1 MVIVVMF
8 GMLMSI
14 NLIAPFI
21 LQLGAHILSL
31 FPGTAHFVACQR
43 VAGNARPAWRRS
55 AAIGFFG
62 YLAGFL
68 VTAPL
73 GSDAL
78 ALSLKEDPGTNVV
91 FKDISTGVVLT
102 LIFGFTLTTMSII
115 LGQVSGIFEDKEL
128 IRSLDLMGVPRG
140 FQFRS
145 GALAVMGPVV
155 GLSFF
160 GFLFGGGI
168 ASLMFFSSV
177 ESSDVNVLA
186 RLLMAFGFLAV
197 GWLVT
202 LLAIVIVEPLR
213 GYVLR
218 TGRRKE

>member
-1 MVIVVMF
+1 M
-8 GMLMSI
+8 
-14 NLIAPFI
+14 
-21 LQLGAHILSL
+21 
-31 FPGTAHFVACQR
+31 
-43 VAGNARPAWRRS
+43 
-55 AAIGFFG
+55 
-62 YLAGFL
+62 
-68 VTAPL
+68 
-73 GSDAL
+73 
-78 ALSLKEDPGTNVV
+78 V

-115 LGQVSGIFEDKEL
+115 LGQVSGIFEDKDL

>member
-1 MVIVVMF
+1 MCIRD
-8 GMLMSI
+8 S
-14 NLIAPFI
+14 
-21 LQLGAHILSL
+21 
-31 FPGTAHFVACQR
+31 C
-43 VAGNARPAWRRS
+43 

-68 VTAPL
+68 VAAPL

-78 ALSLKEDPGTNVV
+78 ASVLKEDPGMNVV

-102 LIFGFTLTTMSII
+102 LVFGFTLTTMSII

-145 GALAVMGPVV
+145 GALTVMGPVV
-155 GLSFF
+155 ALSSF

-168 ASLMFFSSV
+168 ASLMFFSNV
-177 ESSDVNVLA
+177 EQSDVDVSA

-197 GWLVT
+197 GWVVT
-202 LLAIVIVEPLR
+202 LLAIVLVEPLR

-218 TGRRKE
+218 TGGRKE